1 MNMEETRENEIPRMI
16 RLEEITSTNNYLRG
30 LVGKEPLPEGSVVVT
45 NFQTAGRGQVGN
57 TWESEDGKNL
67 MFSIILYPD
76 FLPANRQFL
85 ISQITALS
93 VKETLDEYVDDVT
106 VKWPNDIY
114 WRDRKICGMLIEND
128 LSGRELYCSVLGIG
142 ININQREFLSDA
154 PNPVSLTQITG
165 LEYDREEI
173 LNKFRKRL
181 YERYVD
187 LIREK
192 EDDIRKDYRIA
203 LYRGSGF
210 HPYRDADGLFEACI
224 KEIEPTGHLVLEL
237 HNGELRRYAF
247 KEVSVVQN
255 EV

>member
-1 MNMEETRENEIPRMI
+1 MSDENEIPRMI
-16 RLEEITSTNNYLRG
+16 HLEETTSTNTYLRG
-30 LVGKEPLPEGSVVVT
+30 LVGKEPLPEGSAVVT

-57 TWESEDGKNL
+57 TWESEGGKNL

-93 VKETLDEYVDDVT
+93 VKETLDEYVGDVT

-154 PNPVSLTQITG
+154 PNPVSLAQITG

-192 EDDIRKDYRIA
+192 EDDIRNDYRIA

-224 KEIEPTGHLVLEL
+224 NEIEPTGHLVLEL

>member
-1 MNMEETRENEIPRMI
+1 MSLLPTF
-16 RLEEITSTNNYLRG
+16 RLPG
-30 LVGKEPLPEGSVVVT
+30 
-45 NFQTAGRGQVGN
+45 GQVCIPGVGGRK
-57 TWESEDGKNL
+57 ELDVQYHSLSDL
-67 MFSIILYPD
+67 
-76 FLPANRQFL
+76 LPANRQFL

-181 YERYVD
+181 CETLCRLDPGER
-187 LIREK
+187 
-192 EDDIRKDYRIA
+192 
-203 LYRGSGF
+203 G
-210 HPYRDADGLFEACI
+210 
-224 KEIEPTGHLVLEL
+224 
-237 HNGELRRYAF
+237 RYP
-247 KEVSVVQN
+247 E
-255 EV
+255 